1 MFHEA
6 KEIRVAL
13 STMPSGGFPS
23 SEVSVFH
30 ILHVFVSCS
39 FLISVSPTCF
49 FQMRWKCDYIG
60 CCVED
65 CSGSKKWKR
74 ITIVQNCISG
84 TKLVPLI
91 GIHAIIIRL
100 LQEMVFHP
108 PLPKYRG
115 FWDVPGFK
123 NQTQDLFL
131 QRRSQLEDT
140 HCFNG
145 GTDSNCSQPCWL
157 WAWQR

>member
-30 ILHVFVSCS
+30 ILHVVVSCS

-49 FQMRWKCDYIG
+49 FQMRWKYDYIG

-84 TKLVPLI
+84 TKLVLLI

-100 LQEMVFHP
+100 LQEIVFHP
-108 PLPKYRG
+108 PLPKDRG
-115 FWDVPGFK
+115 FWDAKTSRSALPAKAAFPVSVPVSK
-123 NQTQDLFL
+123 IK
-131 QRRSQLEDT
+131 QLT
-140 HCFNG
+140 G
-145 GTDSNCSQPCWL
+145 K
-157 WAWQR
+157 